1 MIDPFKATTASKAPE
16 RPTHHLQIDL
26 SGLEVDQLLELR
38 LRLDNLLPV
47 RSLRDMN
54 LERELVLQVQALQT
68 LQMRV
73 MSDDTVPAN
82 QQAQVANALS
92 AALSNLIKLQS
103 DIHNSE
109 RLKIIESV
117 LIETVKTL
125 PMDAQEKFFDEYER
139 SLKV

>member
-1 MIDPFKATTASKAPE
+1 MLDPFKTPVASKEPE

-125 PMDAQEKFFDEYER
+125 PMDAQEAFFDGYER
-139 SLKV
+139 ALKG